1 LSEDLR
7 RSPLWPILVEV
18 VHSLPLY
25 PSHKAYV
32 RDLLMIESPEI
43 SVEEVSY
50 RLGITLGEALVIL
63 DEVRRELGGEREKA
77 RTQRA
82 ASRDHAL

>member
-1 LSEDLR
+1 MSRALSEDLK

-25 PSHKAYV
+25 PSHKAYL
-32 RDLLMIESPEI
+32 RDFLIVESPEI

-50 RLGITLGEALVIL
+50 RLGITLGEAMVIL
-63 DEVRRELGGEREKA
+63 DEVRREITKERRGA
-77 RTQRA
+77 
-82 ASRDHAL
+82 DP

>member
-1 LSEDLR
+1 MSEDLK

-25 PSHKAYV
+25 PSHKAYL
-32 RDLLMIESPEI
+32 RDFLIVESPEI

-50 RLGITLGEALVIL
+50 RLGITFGEAMVIL
-63 DEVRRELGGEREKA
+63 DEVRRELKKEKKG
-77 RTQRA
+77 T
-82 ASRDHAL
+82 DT